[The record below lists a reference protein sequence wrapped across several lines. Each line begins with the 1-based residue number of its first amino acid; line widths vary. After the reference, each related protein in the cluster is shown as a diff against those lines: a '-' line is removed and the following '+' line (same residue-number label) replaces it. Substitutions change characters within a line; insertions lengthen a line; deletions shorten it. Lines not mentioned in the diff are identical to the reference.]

1 MCRPMWQGGISKI
14 RAAFLLAAKS
24 HGHVELKVQEAWQCF
39 WALYVLL
46 NVPIICTSS
55 HTPCLLDYTDVS
67 LSDTNAQQPSSL
79 PNTSEKGASL
89 LLTPKEVKAKKF
101 HLRYDVITDTYSR
114 LSDGSSGK
122 EGWLALAKDFN
133 NIKRLEDRHD
143 RVAYLARS
151 SKKIGLILKDRNEQ
165 YFKGGAKPLFQEV
178 KLASNE
184 VSQISNKLA

>member
-1 MCRPMWQGGISKI
+1 M
-14 RAAFLLAAKS
+14 
-24 HGHVELKVQEAWQCF
+24 
-39 WALYVLL
+39 
-46 NVPIICTSS
+46 
-55 HTPCLLDYTDVS
+55 LDYTDVS

-79 PNTSEKGASL
+79 PNASDKGASL
-89 LLTPKEVKAKKF
+89 QLTPKEVKAKKF

-151 SKKIGLILKDRNEQ
+151 SKFN
-165 YFKGGAKPLFQEV
+165 LFT
-178 KLASNE
+178 S
-184 VSQISNKLA
+184 